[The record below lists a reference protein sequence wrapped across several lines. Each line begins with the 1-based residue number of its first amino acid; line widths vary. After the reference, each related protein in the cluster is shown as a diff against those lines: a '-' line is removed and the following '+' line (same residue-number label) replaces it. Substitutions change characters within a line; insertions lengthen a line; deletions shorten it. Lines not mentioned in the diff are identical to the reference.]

1 MSSTINSKSLI
12 SSYLILNITTG
23 IVGGAMQL
31 VVPLFAMEL
40 HASSMEIGVI
50 RGISG
55 VGMLLLVIPAGFMV
69 DHFGSKRLFLCGAL
83 AGTCFTLA
91 LSLAGAPLSLTF
103 LMGLAGLFSALK
115 MTALNASF
123 FRNLQEMGL
132 EKAGWF
138 KGSMSIG
145 LTFLGP
151 VFGGYLVA
159 RGTPFPTIFRLLA
172 ALTLIPAALVFIFH
186 NDPIRHEA
194 AGAFRENVR
203 AQLQSFG
210 QLVRRRTLYLPLLT
224 ESLSTGCFA
233 TFSTFIIVIA
243 VQTLHLPATTA
254 SLLLTAE
261 GGIFILTV
269 FAAGPLITRLSP
281 LQLYLLGVGVTI
293 AALAGFPLV
302 DGFAALLGVTVVLGL
317 GLGLL
322 NLVTSSS
329 LGRMEGEKGKIV
341 GLFAAAVGV
350 GISLGPMLGGVVA
363 QYLGNNW
370 IFPAFIVPFAL
381 LAGVARHEAYTQEN
395 ATPVVAHVASKPL
408 PCTVP
413 EDGY

>member
-1 MSSTINSKSLI
+1 MSSSINSKSLI

-31 VVPLFAMEL
+31 VVPLFAMDL

-91 LSLAGAPLSLTF
+91 LSLAGAPSGPDLPHGAGRALQCPEDDRPQCLF
-103 LMGLAGLFSALK
+103 LPQPAGDGAGEGRLVQGVDVDRPHLPRTGLRRLPRRPGD
-115 MTALNASF
+115 
-123 FRNLQEMGL
+123 
-132 EKAGWF
+132 
-138 KGSMSIG
+138 
-145 LTFLGP
+145 
-151 VFGGYLVA
+151 
-159 RGTPFPTIFRLLA
+159 PFPIIFRLLA

-194 AGAFRENVR
+194 AGAFRENIR

-254 SLLLTAE
+254 SLLLTTE

-269 FAAGPLITRLSP
+269 FAAGPLITRLSS

-363 QYLGNNW
+363 QYLGTSW

-381 LAGVARHEAYTQEN
+381 LAGVAWHEAHVQEEPFPN
-395 ATPVVAHVASKPL
+395 G
-408 PCTVP
+408 VP
-413 EDGY
+413 EDSY